1 MNRLFLL
8 LLVIPSMVA
17 AKLVE
22 VEATGYGVDISA
34 ATDDALVAA
43 VKQTNNTTIN
53 VNQKSVST
61 LLKDNGATDLSKATG
76 KTFDLTANGVIKEY
90 KIVSSQ
96 CNDDKCSVK
105 ILAVVKESK
114 ETVIENLKRK
124 KVSIKT
130 FKGKSSDNFNTALE
144 QSFTK
149 GGGKFAVIENA
160 VDEQM
165 DYLIEVTLKKADTK
179 SWKVDSRKTDP
190 LTNRVSG
197 SVTTKYSS
205 IYEVNYRVLSG
216 VTGQVKYASSQKS
229 TSSRNNLS
237 LLAKITASKVYEDIT
252 DAVFPMRIAAVSP
265 EVNEIAIP
273 TDGKTFSI
281 GQKLKITA
289 VGNKVRDPYTKEVIG
304 YQTIKVGEAKV
315 SRIDRKVMYATITSS
330 NIDSIQ
336 TKMIVEVIKSKRK
349 VDKKVTQPKIK
360 PTEDKAESIVDSKHG
375 GVVL

>member
-22 VEATGYGVDISA
+22 VEATGYGVNISA

-61 LLKDNGATDLSKATG
+61 LLKENGTTDLSKATG
-76 KTFDLTANGVIKEY
+76 KTFDLAANGVIKEY
-90 KIVSSQ
+90 KIVASR

-105 ILAVVKESK
+105 IVAVVKESK
-114 ETVIENLKRK
+114 ETVIENLNRK
-124 KVSIKT
+124 KVSIKK
-130 FKGKSSDNFNTALE
+130 FKGKSSDNFNAALE

-190 LTNRVSG
+190 LTNRISG

-205 IYEVNYRVLSG
+205 VYEVNYRVLSG

-265 EVNEIAIP
+265 EVNEIAVP

-289 VGNKVRDPYTKEVIG
+289 VDNTVRDPYTKEVIG

-349 VDKKVTQPKIK
+349 FDKKVTQPKVK
-360 PTEDKAESIVDSKHG
+360 STEDKAESIVDSKHG

>member
-22 VEATGYGVDISA
+22 VEATGYGVNISA

-61 LLKDNGATDLSKATG
+61 LLKENGTTDLSKVTG
-76 KTFDLTANGVIKEY
+76 KTFDLAANGVIKEY

-105 ILAVVKESK
+105 IVAVVKESK
-114 ETVIENLKRK
+114 ETVIENLNRK
-124 KVSIKT
+124 KVSIKK
-130 FKGKSSDNFNTALE
+130 FKGKSSDNFNAALE

-190 LTNRVSG
+190 LTNRISG

-205 IYEVNYRVLSG
+205 VYEVNYRVLSG

-265 EVNEIAIP
+265 EVNEIAVP

-289 VGNKVRDPYTKEVIG
+289 VDNTVRDPYTKEVIG
-304 YQTIKVGEAKV
+304 YQTVKVGEAKV

-349 VDKKVTQPKIK
+349 VDKKVTQPKVK
-360 PTEDKAESIVDSKHG
+360 STEGKAESIVDSKHG

>member
-22 VEATGYGVDISA
+22 VEATGYGVNISD

-61 LLKDNGATDLSKATG
+61 LLKENGTTDLSKATG
-76 KTFDLTANGVIKEY
+76 KTFDLAANGVIKEY

-105 ILAVVKESK
+105 IVAVVKESK
-114 ETVIENLKRK
+114 ETVIENLNRK
-124 KVSIKT
+124 KVSIKK
-130 FKGKSSDNFNTALE
+130 FKGKSSDNFNAALE

-197 SVTTKYSS
+197 SVATKYSS

-265 EVNEIAIP
+265 EVNEIAVP

-289 VGNKVRDPYTKEVIG
+289 VDNTVRDPYTKEVIG

-349 VDKKVTQPKIK
+349 VDKKVTQPKVK
-360 PTEDKAESIVDSKHG
+360 STEDKAKSIIDSKHG